1 MKPKK
6 ALTLFYFLFFVTSF
20 VYSQNVNFDDYFISK
35 TLRIDL
41 IHTGDYDSENYFL
54 ERLVKEPYWGGS
66 KVNLIDKFRYGENI
80 VEVYDLETNKLIYSR
95 GYATLFQEWKAT
107 DEAKNVAKSFY
118 ESVIIPFPKN
128 EVKIVI
134 SGRMRKAEFT
144 KMFKFTVNP
153 NDYFIQP
160 APKPMF
166 KVSKILDNGDPS
178 TRVDIV
184 ILGDGY
190 TVSEVEKLRNDANK
204 IKDYFLNCSP
214 FKEYK
219 ENFNFWLVESIS
231 EESGTDI
238 PGKGIYK
245 NTILN
250 SSFYTFNID
259 RYLMTT
265 DIKAVRDLAGYVP
278 YDQIFIIVNT
288 DKYGGGGVYNY
299 YSLTS
304 IDNPY
309 VDYVTVHEF
318 GHGFAS
324 LADEYYTS
332 EVATEDYYDLIVEPY
347 EPNITTLVDFAS
359 KWANLVDEDT
369 PIPTPVEDKYKN
381 KVGAFEGGGYVAKG
395 IYRPMI
401 DCTMKSIKYNGFCK
415 VCYNAI
421 VDMIKFYS
429 E

>member
-1 MKPKK
+1 MNKK
-6 ALTLFYFLFFVTSF
+6 KIVLLFLILLFITAVCN
-20 VYSQNVNFDDYFISK
+20 SQDVNFNDYFISQ

-41 IHTGDYDSENYFL
+41 IHAGDYRSENYYL
-54 ERLVKEPYWGGS
+54 EKLIKEPYWGGS
-66 KVNLIDKFRYGENI
+66 KTNLIDKFRYGENI
-80 VEVYDLETNKLIYSR
+80 VEVYDINTNKLIYSR

-107 DEAKNVAKSFY
+107 EEAKRIAKSFY
-118 ESVIIPFPKN
+118 ETIIIPFPRN
-128 EVKIVI
+128 KIKVVI
-134 SGRMRKAEFT
+134 SGRMRKPNFT
-144 KMFKFTVNP
+144 KMFEVIIDP
-153 NDYFIQP
+153 EDYFIQP
-160 APKPMF
+160 VPPPIF
-166 KVSKILDNGDPS
+166 KVTKILENGDPAQK
-178 TRVDIV
+178 VDIV

-190 TVSEVEKLRNDANK
+190 TSNEMEKLRKDADK
-204 IKDYFLNCSP
+204 IKSYFLNCSP

-250 SSFYTFNID
+250 SSFYTFNVD

-265 DIKAVRDLAGYVP
+265 DIKTVRDLAGYVP

-288 DKYGGGGVYNY
+288 DKYGGGGIYNY

-304 IDNPY
+304 IDNSY

-332 EVATEDYYDLIVEPY
+332 EVATEDYYDLKVEPY
-347 EPNITTLVDFAS
+347 EPNITTLVDFGS
-359 KWANLVDEDT
+359 KWAPLVDEDT
-369 PIPTPVEDKYKN
+369 PIPTPADEKYKN

-395 IYRPMI
+395 VYRPML
-401 DCTMKSIKYNGFCK
+401 DCTMKSIKYNYFCK
-415 VCYNAI
+415 VCSNAI
-421 VDMIKFYS
+421 IEMIKFYC